1 MKKNLIFLCAA
12 LFAAVMFFP
21 REARPCSC
29 SWPPSVLDEFE
40 RVENVI
46 VAKVTDVKDRGEAQF
61 NFFSAPT
68 VMTIVKVYK
77 GGFKSGEEVEFISS
91 GTSCDYQFHKEDVG
105 KAFLLYFGPPFQF
118 VPSDNPENV
127 FTSPQ
132 NSLLLCGRTR
142 ALDDATED
150 ILFLDNISKVKGK
163 TRISGQVT
171 IFYSGKQHHPDFNG
185 MKILIRRGGK
195 KWELTTDS
203 KGVFEIY
210 GLPAGEYEVVPE
222 LPDKWRFHAGRS
234 SSIVFDKSDV
244 GYDPERSGLKTTVL
258 LEKKKH
264 ASIEIG
270 LVPDNAVRG
279 RLLSPSG
286 QPVQDIRVELVT
298 ADGKNASVD
307 FKRTDKNGEF
317 NIRASNIGEYH
328 LVVNRYNVI
337 SEETPFRRFYFPG
350 VSDNDNAKV
359 FSITPGAFFDDIIL
373 RIPEFEEMT
382 KISVEARYPNGKA
395 AEQATIDFSPKEAGI
410 KSDSFNFSRYFKNGK
425 YHISLPKGVAGKLS
439 GTIIVD
445 NAALLDCPEKND
457 GRTFTMFH
465 SEEVLISG
473 KEDGSEDIRLQF
485 PVNPYCE

>member
-1 MKKNLIFLCAA
+1 MKKNLILLCAA

-21 REARPCSC
+21 VEARPCSC

-46 VAKVTDVKDRGEAQF
+46 VAKVTDVKDRGEAES
-61 NFFSAPT
+61 NLFSVPT
-68 VMTIVKVYK
+68 VTTIVKVYK

-105 KAFLLYFGPPFQF
+105 KAFLLCFGPPFRF

-150 ILFLDNISKVKGK
+150 ILYLDNISKVKGK

-171 IFYSGKQHHPDFNG
+171 NYSDGSKHYPGDG
-185 MKILIRRGGK
+185 MKIMIRQDDK

-210 GLPAGEYEVVPE
+210 DLLAGEYEVETEP
-222 LPDKWRFHAGRS
+222 PDKWRVYVSRAS
-234 SSIVFDKSDV
+234 STVLIRRFDGV
-244 GYDPERSGLKTTVL
+244 YIPKTDGVKNTVL
-258 LEKKKH
+258 LEEGKH
-264 ASIEIG
+264 VSLEIG
-270 LVPDNAVRG
+270 FIPDAAISG
-279 RLLSPSG
+279 RILSPSG
-286 QPVQDIRVELVT
+286 QPVQNLLVDLVSI
-298 ADGKNASVD
+298 DGKNFGGSG
-307 FKRTDKNGEF
+307 RTDTNGEF
-317 NIRASNIGEYH
+317 NVKVLNIGECH

-350 VSDNDNAKV
+350 VADIEKAKV
-359 FSITPGAFFDDIIL
+359 FSITPGVFFDDIIL

-382 KISVEARYPNGKA
+382 KISVEARYSNGKA
-395 AEQATIDFSPKEAGI
+395 AEQATIDFSPKEAGVL
-410 KSDSFNFSRYFKNGK
+410 SDSFNFSRYFKNGK

-445 NAALLDCPEKND
+445 NAALLDCPEKID